1 MFLDYLWKGIVVGLS
16 ASIPLG
22 PIGVLCIQ
30 RTLNKG
36 RLSGFVSG
44 LGAASAD
51 GFYAIVAG
59 FGISVIIDS
68 LTEYQLYVRLIGGFV
83 LLFMG
88 YKLFVTNPG
97 VQLRKQLRKKG
108 SGLFGD
114 FISIYALTLSNPIT
128 IFVFAAVFAGFQIVD
143 KQSQFLSVLS
153 LVSGVLLGAVLWWF
167 TLSSI
172 VSIFRDKFKLRRM
185 LLINRVA
192 AVLVVVF
199 ALFIFGTLIFGESL

>member
-1 MFLDYLWKGIVVGLS
+1 MFLDYLWKGIIVGLS

-44 LGAASAD
+44 MGAAAAD

-68 LTEYQLYVRLIGGFV
+68 ITEYQLYLRLIGGLV
-83 LLFMG
+83 LLIMG

-97 VQLRKQLRKKG
+97 VQLRKQLKKKG

-114 FISIYALTLSNPIT
+114 FMSIYALTISNPIT
-128 IFVFAAVFAGFQIVD
+128 IFVFAAVFAGFKIVD
-143 KQSQFLSVLS
+143 KNSQFVSVLS
-153 LVSGVLLGAVLWWF
+153 LVSGVLLGACLWWF

-185 LLINRVA
+185 LVINRIA
-192 AVLVVVF
+192 AVLVVLF
-199 ALFIFGTLIFGESL
+199 ALFIFGTLIFGDSL